1 MQSTPFPANYV
12 FALYTRGMANSRLTK
27 SDAAQ
32 AIKAL
37 KAAGGVAAEA
47 ARRLKIP
54 INTFKGRI
62 DAAIGRFGMERPAP
76 SKFIKPQLAEPAT
89 LAHLRKIAQLEQHR
103 ERLPRAARRD
113 GERASLCSRAPR
125 NYPRMCG

>member
-1 MQSTPFPANYV
+1 MQSTPSPANYA

-47 ARRLKIP
+47 A
-54 INTFKGRI
+54 
-62 DAAIGRFGMERPAP
+62 
-76 SKFIKPQLAEPAT
+76 
-89 LAHLRKIAQLEQHR
+89 
-103 ERLPRAARRD
+103 
-113 GERASLCSRAPR
+113 
-125 NYPRMCG
+125 

>member
-1 MQSTPFPANYV
+1 
-12 FALYTRGMANSRLTK
+12 MANSKLAK
-27 SDAAQ
+27 QDAAH

-62 DAAIGRFGMERPAP
+62 DSAVGRFG
-76 SKFIKPQLAEPAT
+76 F
-89 LAHLRKIAQLEQHR
+89 
-103 ERLPRAARRD
+103 
-113 GERASLCSRAPR
+113 
-125 NYPRMCG
+125 